1 MIEIKNKYWDVTNLC
16 GWEMLRML
24 PINDLKQVED
34 ISGFD
39 EIFITSCNEES
50 DDGYFFEFDIEQPE
64 N

>member
-1 MIEIKNKYWDVTNLC
+1 MIEIKNKYWDVTNLR
-16 GWEMLRML
+16 GWEMSRML
-24 PINDLKQVED
+24 PINNLKQVED
-34 ISGFD
+34 ISEFD